1 MSYLSQRAV
10 TTIAIFFQADPDELN
25 FVPLHKGMTNHSFRL
40 DYGGKSYHFRQPRP
54 GRQIIDRTREAAVY
68 QAIAPY
74 NFCDSPLYLD
84 PETGYKLSP
93 FLPQARPCN
102 PKKEGDLVRWVEK
115 IKRLH
120 QAKIELPHSFDLFAQ
135 IKYYEQIRGLRPSLF
150 PDYREIKEQI
160 FSLKPYLDTVPK
172 ESCLTHLDPVAD
184 NCLFYQEGG
193 QSKLQLTDW
202 EYAGM
207 QDPHVDLA
215 MFAIYAGYE
224 RAELDHLLDLYFGQ
238 KCPENIKS
246 KIYCYT
252 AICGLLWSNWCEA
265 FQPEQALAPYGR
277 RQYRYAK
284 EYAAIALKR
293 TGVAG

>member
-10 TTIAIFFQADPDELN
+10 MTIAIFFQADPDELN
-25 FVPLHKGMTNHSFRL
+25 FVPLTKGMTNYSFRL
-40 DYGGKSYHFRQPRP
+40 DYDGKSYHFRQPRSKH
-54 GRQIIDRTREAAVY
+54 QIIDRVQEAAVY
-68 QAIAPY
+68 QAIQPY

-84 PETGYKLSP
+84 PETGFKLSP
-93 FLPQARPCN
+93 FLPKARPCD
-102 PKKEGDLVRWVEK
+102 PRKKQDLISWTK
-115 IKRLH
+115 QIKRLH
-120 QAKIELPHSFDLFAQ
+120 QARIEVPHNFDLFAQ
-135 IKYYEQIRGLRPSLF
+135 INHYEKLRGTRPSLF
-150 PDYREIKEQI
+150 PDYQETKAKV

-172 ESCLTHLDPVAD
+172 ELCLTHLDPVAD

-224 RAELDHLLDLYFGQ
+224 KAELDQLLDLYFGQ
-238 KCPENIKS
+238 KCPEDIKA
-246 KIYCYT
+246 KIYCYM
-252 AICGLLWSNWCEA
+252 AICGLLWSTWCEA
-265 FQPEQALAPYGR
+265 FQPDQAFSAYGR

-284 EYAAIALKR
+284 EYAARALKR
-293 TGVAG
+293 RGVA